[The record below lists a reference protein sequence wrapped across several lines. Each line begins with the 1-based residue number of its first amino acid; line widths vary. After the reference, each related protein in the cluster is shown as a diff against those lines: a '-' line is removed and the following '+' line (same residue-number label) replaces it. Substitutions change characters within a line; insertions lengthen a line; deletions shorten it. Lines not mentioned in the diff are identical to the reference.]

1 VLFRF
6 SVFRELET
14 RERRSKVVCFWTF
27 ERTGQVLV
35 SFYDLKPLY
44 LLLACGVPLKQN
56 LERG

>member
-6 SVFRELET
+6 SFFRELET

-35 SFYDLKPLY
+35 SYYDLKPLY
-44 LLLACGVPLKQN
+44 LLARGVPLKQN
-56 LERG
+56 LKRG